1 MKRSIHNA
9 EVFLAT
15 DDFGVDGNGMNHVQ
29 INLIHF
35 LADNLNQVL
44 VAVELDVVHSHLI
57 HLVYDGCIVRSEHLR
72 TVIPI
77 SLVAVVF
84 SGVVAGCN
92 VDTALATE
100 VANGK

>member
-15 DDFGVDGNGMNHVQ
+15 DDFGVDGDGMNHVQ

-44 VAVELDVVHSHLI
+44 VAVELDVVHR
-57 HLVYDGCIVRSEHLR
+57 HLVHLVDNGRVVRSEHLR

-77 SLVAVVF
+77 SLVAIVF
-84 SGVVAGCN
+84 SGVVAGCD

-100 VANGK
+100 VTDSE

>member
-15 DDFGVDGNGMNHVQ
+15 DDFGVDRDGVNHVQ

-44 VAVELDVVHSHLI
+44 VAVELDVGHRHLI

>member
-15 DDFGVDGNGMNHVQ
+15 DDFGVDRDGVNHVQ

-44 VAVELDVVHSHLI
+44 VAVELDVGHR
-57 HLVYDGCIVRSEHLR
+57 HLVHLFDNGSIVRSKHLR

-84 SGVVAGCN
+84 SGIVAGGN

-100 VANGK
+100 VADGE

>member
-15 DDFGVDGNGMNHVQ
+15 DDFGVDGDGVNHVQ

-44 VAVELDVVHSHLI
+44 VAVELDVGHRHLV
-57 HLVYDGCIVRSEHLR
+57 HLVYDGRVVRSEHLR

-77 SLVAVVF
+77 SFVAVVF
-84 SGVVAGCN
+84 SGVVAGCD
-92 VDTALATE
+92 VDTTLTAE
-100 VANGK
+100 VTDGE

>member
-1 MKRSIHNA
+1 
-9 EVFLAT
+9 
-15 DDFGVDGNGMNHVQ
+15 MNHVQ

-35 LADNLNQVL
+35 LANNLNQVL
-44 VAVELDVVHSHLI
+44 VAVELDVVHSHLV
-57 HLVYDGCIVRSEHLR
+57 HLFDNGSIVRSEHLR

-92 VDTALATE
+92 VDTALAAE

>member
-15 DDFGVDGNGMNHVQ
+15 DDFRVDGDGVNHVQ

-35 LADNLNQVL
+35 LTDNLNQVL
-44 VAVELDVVHSHLI
+44 VAVELDVVHSHLV
-57 HLVYDGCIVRSEHLR
+57 HLVDDGCIVRSEHLR

-84 SGVVAGCN
+84 SGIMAGGD
-92 VDTALATE
+92 VDTALAAE
-100 VANGK
+100 VADGE

>member
-1 MKRSIHNA
+1 
-9 EVFLAT
+9 
-15 DDFGVDGNGMNHVQ
+15 MNHVQ

-44 VAVELDVVHSHLI
+44 VAVELDVGHR
-57 HLVYDGCIVRSEHLR
+57 HLVHLFDNGSIVRSEHLR

-92 VDTALATE
+92 VDTALAAE